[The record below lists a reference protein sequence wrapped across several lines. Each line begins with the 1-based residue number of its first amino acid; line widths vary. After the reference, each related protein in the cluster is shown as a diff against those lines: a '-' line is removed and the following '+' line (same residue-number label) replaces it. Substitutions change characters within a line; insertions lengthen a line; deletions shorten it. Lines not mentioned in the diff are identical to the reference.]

1 MSFDF
6 SQKEDLLKALGVIA
20 FFLVLFYFKNK
31 SKNVLGLLI
40 FVVLLIGTV
49 FLLSYL
55 NVSLDFYSV
64 PSYLK
69 DFLSE

>member
-6 SQKEDLLKALGVIA
+6 SEKEDLLKFLGVAA
-20 FFLVLFYFKNK
+20 FFLAVFYFKNK
-31 SKNVLGLLI
+31 SKNILGLLI
-40 FVVLLIGTV
+40 LVLLLIGMI
-49 FLLSYL
+49 FLLAYL

-69 DFLSE
+69 EFIQ

>member
-6 SQKEDLLKALGVIA
+6 SQKEDLLKALGVAA
-20 FFLVLFYFKNK
+20 FFLVIFYFKNK

-40 FVVLLIGTV
+40 FVMLLIGMIL
-49 FLLSYL
+49 LLSYL

-69 DFLSE
+69 DLISE